1 MKFQEIKINP
11 VDNGVRV
18 KVGCMELVYQ
28 QKDFKQFFRDL
39 EDYFKDPTKTEKAIR
54 KRWGIEDDR
63 NISTVNNPTTLAWQ
77 YNYGV
82 QDDKTKT

>member
-28 QKDFKQFFRDL
+28 HKDFKQFFRDL
-39 EDYFKDPTKTEKAIR
+39 ENYFKDPTKTEKAIR
-54 KRWGIEDDR
+54 KRWSIKGDMVATTQWSTYTVPNLSGVMDDQ
-63 NISTVNNPTTLAWQ
+63 TET
-77 YNYGV
+77 
-82 QDDKTKT
+82 